1 MGGGQTEPGPLMRYR
16 LQIKPSAVKALGKL
30 PAQDRSRV
38 AKAIDALAT
47 EPRPSGVRKLSGAET
62 LWRIRVGDYRV
73 VYEIRD
79 QELIV
84 LVVRLGHRRDVYRR

>member
-1 MGGGQTEPGPLMRYR
+1 MRYR

-30 PAQDRSRV
+30 PAQERARV

-47 EPRPSGVRKLSGAET
+47 EPRPSGVRKLNGAEN
-62 LWRIRVGDYRV
+62 LWRIRVGDCRV
-73 VYEIRD
+73 FYEIRD

-84 LVVRLGHRRDVYRR
+84 AVKLRLKPTSACSV